1 MADAILPSL
10 YLLDM
15 GPEKYGDCILGRFGE
30 VTVLVDGGHRRD
42 DRRHGDT
49 RSVPEQLTRIL
60 GQPPPFDLSLL
71 VVTHCHADHIGCLP
85 ALVERGDLRPA
96 WALVADENLGFG
108 RAAADGVDAGD
119 AGGGLDAPGVA
130 PVLRRLVAALREES
144 QAGVRDAAAVEQ
156 FLADAAQ
163 LEPAYRQMLAT
174 LEQRGTRVV
183 RYGRDDAAPVEEA
196 LASAGLK
203 ILGPTQDHLLIC
215 AEAIARLTQDALA
228 ALADVGADE
237 TVDEVAL
244 YRSLALRS
252 FSDAADKPGRGAA
265 LNDQSLVLRFAPGG
279 RKLLLTGDMQL
290 AKAEIAGLDPY
301 MSALRATIKADG
313 PFDFVKI
320 AHHGSYN
327 ALDAGALADLA
338 GTRCFAIS
346 GGSQDPVH
354 PDPSVLR
361 LLQRA
366 VPPIQWARTDRN
378 GLVTVSLGED
388 GVQLV
393 PERGAL
399 NDARANTPDFAAA
412 PLPAA
417 VPGTPPIS
425 PVSPSSPPRRSSPPV
440 PPVAW
445 AQAGPGDSGMI
456 EVITRIPHT
465 ATRVV
470 VTIDVQPQ
478 AVSAVAGPPVL
489 SRPET
494 PPLPDRPLPELRI
507 AGGRDLPPLL
517 FATSAEG
524 LARNIGQAEA
534 AHLLAALR
542 GAGQTVV
549 DSLPAG
555 AGDAAA
561 VASVVRA
568 SLEDR
573 HHGVVLLGG
582 YDVMPAQK
590 LDTLDPELRAHLPTS
605 HGDEDDFI
613 VWSDDV
619 YGDVQGD
626 AFPEV
631 PVSRIPDGLSAE
643 LMFAAVQSGGGAGGP
658 RRFGLRNAQRPFAQE
673 IYRILSGEE
682 DLLVCERTTPPDI
695 NSSVLESDAIYLMLH
710 GSDSDGTRFWGED
723 DAGTLE
729 AINLGNIPARSSAVV
744 FTGCCWG
751 ALCVDRPAARTEP
764 GLAPASRTPASSI
777 ALSFLRAGALAFVG
791 CTGSHY
797 SPTAKPFTYF
807 GAPMHQAFWEH
818 FKRGLSPSQALLQ
831 AKRDYLEGMP
841 HGRKS
846 VQGKAIERKILWQ
859 YTCLGLGW

>member
-1 MADAILPSL
+1 MADAIAPSL

-15 GPEKYGDCILGRFGE
+15 GAEKYGDCILGRFGE

-49 RSVPEQLTRIL
+49 PSIPEQLARIL
-60 GQPPPFDLSLL
+60 GHPPPFDLSLL

-85 ALVERGDLRPA
+85 ALVARGDLRPD

-108 RAAADGVDAGD
+108 RAADD
-119 AGGGLDAPGVA
+119 AGGLGAPGVA

-144 QAGVRDAAAVEQ
+144 QAGLGDPAAMEQ
-156 FLADAAQ
+156 FLDDAAQ
-163 LEPAYRQMLAT
+163 LEPAYRRMLAT

-183 RYGRDDAAPVEEA
+183 RYGRDDAAPLEEA
-196 LASAGLK
+196 FAPVGLK
-203 ILGPTQDHLLIC
+203 ILGPTQDHLLLC
-215 AEAIARLTQDALA
+215 AEAIARLTQDALT
-228 ALADVGADE
+228 ALADIGAGEWTDGE
-237 TVDEVAL
+237 LPGEGIDEVAL

-279 RKLLLTGDMQL
+279 RKVLLTGDMQL

-301 MSALRATIKADG
+301 MFALRGTIEEDG

-320 AHHGSYN
+320 GHHGSYN
-327 ALDAGALADLA
+327 ALDAAMLAQLA

-354 PDPSVLR
+354 PDPGVLR
-361 LLQRA
+361 LLRGSL
-366 VPPIQWARTDRN
+366 PRIQWARTDRN
-378 GLVTVSLGED
+378 GLVTVSLGPG
-388 GVQLV
+388 GVQLQ

-399 NDARANTPDFAAA
+399 NDFTANTRSFVAA
-412 PLPAA
+412 PPPAGA
-417 VPGTPPIS
+417 PGTQTSAPS
-425 PVSPSSPPRRSSPPV
+425 VSWAPVGLS
-440 PPVAW
+440 
-445 AQAGPGDSGMI
+445 DSGMV
-456 EVITRIPHT
+456 EVITRIPNG

-478 AVSAVAGPPVL
+478 AVPALAAPPVL
-489 SRPET
+489 RRVAVPPPRPDH
-494 PPLPDRPLPELRI
+494 LLPELRI
-507 AGGRDLPPLL
+507 AGGRGLPPLL

-542 GAGQTVV
+542 HAGQTVV
-549 DSLPAG
+549 DTLPAG
-555 AGDAAA
+555 SSDAA
-561 VASVVRA
+561 VTASIVRGK
-568 SLEDR
+568 LEER
-573 HHGVVLLGG
+573 HDGLVLLGG
-582 YDVMPAQK
+582 YDIVPAQK
-590 LDTLDPELRAHLPTS
+590 LDTLDPGLRAQLPAS

-619 YGDVQGD
+619 YGDVQGA
-626 AFPEV
+626 AFPDI
-631 PVSRIPDGLSAE
+631 PVSRIPDGLSAD
-643 LMFAAVQSGGGAGGP
+643 LMFAALQAGGGSGRS

-673 IYRILSGEE
+673 IYQFLGGEQ
-682 DLLVCERTTPPDI
+682 DLLICERTTPPDI
-695 NSSVLESDAIYLMLH
+695 NSSVLEADAIYLMLH

-723 DAGTLE
+723 EAGTLE

-751 ALCVDRPAARTEP
+751 ALCVDRPAAHTEP
-764 GLAPASRTPASSI
+764 GRAPASRTPASSI
-777 ALSFLRAGALAFVG
+777 ALSFLRAGAPAFIG

-797 SPTAKPFTYF
+797 SPVVKPFTYF
-807 GAPMHQAFWEH
+807 GAPMHQAFWER
-818 FKRGLSPSQALLQ
+818 FQQGMAPAQALLQ

>member
-1 MADAILPSL
+1 VPDAIVPSL

-15 GPEKYGDCILGRFGE
+15 GAEKYGDCILGRFGE
-30 VTVLVDGGHRRD
+30 VTVLIDGGHRRD

-49 RSVPEQLTRIL
+49 PAIPEQLARIL
-60 GQPPPFDLSLL
+60 GHPPPFDLSLL

-85 ALVERGDLRPA
+85 ALVARGDLRA
-96 WALVADENLGFG
+96 EWALVADENLGFG
-108 RAAADGVDAGD
+108 RAAGEDGD
-119 AGGGLDAPGVA
+119 GLDAPGVA
-130 PVLRRLVAALREES
+130 PVVRRLVAALREES
-144 QAGVRDAAAVEQ
+144 QANVRDAAAVEQ

-163 LEPAYRQMLAT
+163 LEPDYRRMLAT

-183 RYGRDDAAPVEEA
+183 RYGRDDAAPVEA
-196 LASAGLK
+196 AFAPVGLK
-203 ILGPTQDHLLIC
+203 ILGPTQDHLLLC
-215 AEAIARLTQDALA
+215 AEAIAQLTQDALA

-237 TVDEVAL
+237 AVDEVAL

-279 RKLLLTGDMQL
+279 RKVLLTGDMQL

-301 MSALRATIKADG
+301 MTALRGTIKADG

-327 ALDAGALADLA
+327 ALDAAGLADLA
-338 GTRCFAIS
+338 GTRCFGIS
-346 GGSQDPVH
+346 GGRRDPVH
-354 PDPSVLR
+354 PDPGVLR
-361 LLQRA
+361 LLQRNLPD
-366 VPPIQWARTDRN
+366 VQWARTDRN
-378 GLVTVSLGED
+378 GLVTVSLGPD
-388 GVQLV
+388 GVRLL
-393 PERGAL
+393 PERGDLDDFRASSP
-399 NDARANTPDFAAA
+399 DAAIPA
-412 PLPAA
+412 PTPAA
-417 VPGTPPIS
+417 VP
-425 PVSPSSPPRRSSPPV
+425 VAPPRSPAPGPAALPPV
-440 PPVAW
+440 TW
-445 AQAGPGDSGMI
+445 APAAPSDSGMV
-456 EVITRIPHT
+456 EVITRIPHV

-478 AVSAVAGPPVL
+478 AVSSPAGVAGPPVL
-489 SRPET
+489 SRT
-494 PPLPDRPLPELRI
+494 VTMPPQQDHSLPELRI
-507 AGGRDLPPLL
+507 AGGRILPPLL

-534 AHLLAALR
+534 GHLLASLR
-542 GAGQTVV
+542 RAGQTVV
-549 DSLPAG
+549 DAVPAG
-555 AGDAAA
+555 SGDAAMA
-561 VASVVRA
+561 ASVVRA
-568 SLEDR
+568 SLEAR
-573 HHGVVLLGG
+573 HHGLVLLGG
-582 YDVMPAQK
+582 YDVVPAQK
-590 LDTLDPELRAHLPTS
+590 LDTLDPDLRSQLPAS

-619 YGDVQGD
+619 YGDLQGD
-626 AFPEV
+626 VFPEI
-631 PVSRIPDGLSAE
+631 PVSRVPDGLSAD
-643 LMFAAVQSGGGAGGP
+643 LMFAALQSGGGSG
-658 RRFGLRNAQRPFAQE
+658 RSSRFGLRNARRPFAQE
-673 IYRILSGEE
+673 IYHVLGGEE
-682 DLLVCERTTPPDI
+682 DLLICERTTPPDI
-695 NSSVLESDAIYLMLH
+695 NASVLEADAIYLMLH

-723 DAGTLE
+723 EAGTLE

-764 GLAPASRTPASSI
+764 GIAPASRTPASSI
-777 ALSFLRAGALAFVG
+777 ALSFLRSGALAFIG

-797 SPTAKPFTYF
+797 SPIAKPFTYF

-818 FKRGLSPSQALLQ
+818 YRQGMAPAPALLQ

>member
-1 MADAILPSL
+1 MPDVIAPSL

-15 GPEKYGDCILGRFGE
+15 GAEKYGDCILGRFGE
-30 VTVLVDGGHRRD
+30 VTVLIDGGHRRD
-42 DRRHGDT
+42 DQMHGDT
-49 RSVPEQLTRIL
+49 PSIPEQLARIL
-60 GQPPPFDLSLL
+60 GHPPPFDLSLL

-85 ALVERGDLRPA
+85 ALVARGDLRPA

-108 RAAADGVDAGD
+108 RAAGD
-119 AGGGLDAPGVA
+119 AGGMGDELDAPDVA

-144 QAGVRDAAAVEQ
+144 QAGTGDPAAVEQ

-183 RYGRDDAAPVEEA
+183 RYGRDDAAPLEEA
-196 LASAGLK
+196 FAMAGLK
-203 ILGPTQDHLLIC
+203 ILGPTQDHLLLC

-228 ALADVGADE
+228 ALADVGADALAGE

-244 YRSLALRS
+244 YRSLVLRS

-265 LNDQSLVLRFAPGG
+265 LNDQSIVLRFAPGG
-279 RKLLLTGDMQL
+279 LKVLLTGDMQL

-301 MSALRATIKADG
+301 MSALRSTIKADG

-354 PDPSVLR
+354 PDPGVLR
-361 LLQRA
+361 LLQRNL
-366 VPPIQWARTDRN
+366 PQIQWARTDRN
-378 GLVTVSLGED
+378 GLITVSLGPG
-388 GVQLV
+388 GVRLE
-393 PERGAL
+393 PERGEL
-399 NDARANTPDFAAA
+399 NDSRANTPDFVAQPHPAAA
-412 PLPAA
+412 PRAEPLP
-417 VPGTPPIS
+417 
-425 PVSPSSPPRRSSPPV
+425 PVSWAPAVSS
-440 PPVAW
+440 
-445 AQAGPGDSGMI
+445 DSGMV
-456 EVITRIPHT
+456 EVITRIPHV

-470 VTIDVQPQ
+470 VTIDVQPLAAP
-478 AVSAVAGPPVL
+478 AVPGPPAP
-489 SRPET
+489 SRTAVPRGV
-494 PPLPDRPLPELRI
+494 DRSLPELRI
-507 AGGRDLPPLL
+507 AGGRNLPPLL

-534 AHLLAALR
+534 SHLLASLR
-542 GAGQTVV
+542 GAGQTVM
-549 DSLPAG
+549 DTLPAG
-555 AGDAAA
+555 SSDAAVA
-561 VASVVRA
+561 ASVVRDQ
-568 SLEDR
+568 LEDR
-573 HHGVVLLGG
+573 HRGVVLLGG
-582 YDVMPAQK
+582 YDIVPAQK
-590 LDTLDPELRAHLPTS
+590 LDTLDPDLRAKLPAS

-643 LMFAAVQSGGGAGGP
+643 LMFAAIQAGRGSSRP
-658 RRFGLRNAQRPFAQE
+658 SRFGLRNSQRPFAQE
-673 IYRILSGEE
+673 IYQVLAGEE
-682 DLLVCERTTPPDI
+682 DLLICERTTPPDI
-695 NSSVLESDAIYLMLH
+695 NSSVLDADAIYLMLH

-723 DAGTLE
+723 EAGTLE

-777 ALSFLRAGALAFVG
+777 ALSFLRAGALAFIG

-797 SPTAKPFTYF
+797 SPVAKPFTYF
-807 GAPMHQAFWEH
+807 GAPMHQAFWE
-818 FKRGLSPSQALLQ
+818 RYQQGLAPAQALLQ
-831 AKRDYLEGMP
+831 AKQDYLEDMP
-841 HGRKS
+841 HGRSS